1 MLAKVNKEESLFALA
16 VDESTDIKDSVK
28 FIKAQLL
35 IFLSLSPTFE
45 LCEDLL
51 SMETLTTH
59 TRGEDIFVAV
69 KKACIQSGVDL
80 KNLRGI
86 CTDGAP
92 AMTSKQQGLVARM
105 SDYLSKEHGNKQL
118 TNLHC
123 IIHQE
128 ALCSKSAVLDNILKD
143 VNRVISFIRANA
155 LNHWQFL
162 EILHTSESFAE
173 DILYHTDVRWL
184 SQGET
189 SCSVLLLRKEIVEFY
204 SMKNKDCPLLNN
216 DFLTSLAFLVDLL
229 THVNYLNQNLQG
241 KATTVCLMH
250 RKIKDLCDKFHLL
263 KSHLQQGNF
272 YHFPQLMAL
281 IDSKE
286 VKPDQIPTVHF
297 SGILDGLLQEFANHF
312 QDFEKISAT
321 IRLVAS
327 PHLVVTESAL
337 LHLQMELVELKNNEQ
352 LVKKFTEESDLL
364 DTWKSAVEY
373 PQLRELAK
381 NILVLFGS
389 TYLCEAAF
397 SRMKYLKNKY

>member
-16 VDESTDIKDSVK
+16 VDE
-28 FIKAQLL
+28 
-35 IFLSLSPTFE
+35 
-45 LCEDLL
+45 CEDLL
-51 SMETLTTH
+51 SMETLTAH
-59 TRGEDIFVAV
+59 TRGEDIFLAV
-69 KKACIQSGVDL
+69 KKACTQSGVDL

-92 AMTSKQQGLVARM
+92 AMTGKQQGLVARM
-105 SDYLSKEHGNKQL
+105 SYYFSKEHGS
-118 TNLHC
+118 
-123 IIHQE
+123 
-128 ALCSKSAVLDNILKD
+128 CSKSAVLDNILKD

-155 LNHWQFL
+155 LNHRQFL
-162 EILHTSESFAE
+162 ELLHTSESFDE
-173 DILYHTDVRWL
+173 L

-189 SCSVLLLRKEIVEFY
+189 SHRVLLLHKEIVEFY

-250 RKIKDLCDKFHLL
+250 RKIKDFCDKCRLL

-272 YHFPQLMAL
+272 YHFPQLMGL

-286 VKPDQIPTVHF
+286 VKPDQIPTVRF
-297 SGILDGLLQEFANHF
+297 SGILDGLLQEFANRF

-327 PHLVVTESAL
+327 PHLVETESAQ

-352 LVKKFTEESDLL
+352 LVKKFTEESDLP

-373 PQLRELAK
+373 PQLRELAR

-389 TYLCEAAF
+389 TYFCEATF
-397 SRMKYLKNKY
+397 SRMKYLKNKYQTRLVDRNLESGIRLMVSSESPDFASLSANMQEQGSH